1 MNRTLRI
8 VRAVAIVPAIAALL
22 MPANA
27 HAIFGCLQRRND
39 AAAALYGSSVCTP
52 QGQQLVANYIPQT
65 CYRTQLVQVPVTTY
79 RPVTTCDPCGN
90 QTVCMKP
97 QVCYQQQVKYVPYS
111 SYRIQYSLQQPT
123 CGATATTY
131 YAPTAAA
138 AVAPAS
144 GCSSCNSGAVNT
156 TYYAPTAVA
165 APAPVATTI
174 APTLTYAAP
183 AVARPTTAYSYPTAP
198 AGIGGYNYAP
208 TYASGAVVAPSAVVQ
223 SAPAG
228 QPVVSAYPGTVVQ
241 AYPSGT
247 PVYGGA
253 TTTYNAP
260 AYTAPATATPT
271 YSYSAPATTTPTMT
285 VPSTTTYAAPAPT
298 QSTIVQPSPT
308 PAPSLS
314 TPTITNPA
322 PALNGSTTLSAP
334 SATLAAPSATLAA
347 PSTTLSTS
355 STPTVISGGSL
366 TPVPESTFATPS
378 PTSGMSSGMPAGGM
392 SSGSTTSAYPSQ
404 PATNNPEVKS
414 PYSSGIAP
422 STGTPTPIPALQGT
436 IIPAVP
442 TPLPS
447 ASPTPSSSRPPV
459 IPMPDVEISGPR
471 IGSPTSTPR
480 LVDPEDKTAS
490 RWPSRVAYGYRAVPA
505 MHASLNREQDHA
517 VAATFVEA
525 VAQPA
530 VAGRSEIAQVP
541 VVATLALPTAVPSA
555 MIIEPSK
562 PTRDVDGW
570 MSSGR

>member
-1 MNRTLRI
+1 MNRTLRT

-79 RPVTTCDPCGN
+79 RPVTSCDPCTGC

-97 QVCYQQQVKYVPYS
+97 QVYYQQQVKYVPYS

-138 AVAPAS
+138 AVAPAG
-144 GCSSCNSGAVNT
+144 GCSSCSSGAVNT

-165 APAPVATTI
+165 APAPIAATVA
-174 APTLTYAAP
+174 PSLTYAAP
-183 AVARPTTAYSYPTAP
+183 AVARPATAYSYPTAP

-208 TYASGAVVAPSAVVQ
+208 TYASGAVVAPNAVVQ
-223 SAPAG
+223 SAPSG
-228 QPVVSAYPGTVVQ
+228 QAVVSAYPGTVVQ

-271 YSYSAPATTTPTMT
+271 YSYSAPATTTPTM
-285 VPSTTTYAAPAPT
+285 PSTTTYAAPAPT
-298 QSTIVQPSPT
+298 QSTTVQPSPT
-308 PAPSLS
+308 PAPSLT
-314 TPTITNPA
+314 TPVITNPA
-322 PALNGSTTLSAP
+322 PALSGSTTLSAP
-334 SATLAAPSATLAA
+334 STTLAA
-347 PSTTLSTS
+347 PSTTLSAP

-366 TPVPESTFATPS
+366 TPVPESTFASPS
-378 PTSGMSSGMPAGGM
+378 PTSIMSLGAPSGGM

-490 RWPSRVAYGYRAVPA
+490 RWPSRVAYGYRVLPA

-530 VAGRSEIAQVP
+530 VAGRSEIGQAP
-541 VVATLALPTAVPSA
+541 VVATLALPTAAPSA
-555 MIIEPSK
+555 MIIEPAK
-562 PTRDVDGW
+562 PTRDIDGW

>member
-1 MNRTLRI
+1 MNRTLRT
-8 VRAVAIVPAIAALL
+8 VRAVAIFPAIAALL
-22 MPANA
+22 MPASA

-39 AAAALYGSSVCTP
+39 AAAALYGSNVCTP
-52 QGQQLVANYIPQT
+52 QGQQLVCNYVPQT
-65 CYRTQLVQVPVTTY
+65 CYRTQVVQVPVTTY
-79 RPVTTCDPCGN
+79 RPVTTCDPCGG

-97 QVCYQQQVKYVPYS
+97 QVCYQQQVKYVPYT
-111 SYRIQYSLQQPT
+111 SYRLQYSLQQPT

-138 AVAPAS
+138 AVAPTS

-165 APAPVATTI
+165 APAPVATTV

-183 AVARPTTAYSYPTAP
+183 AVARPQTTYAYPTAP

-208 TYASGAVVAPSAVVQ
+208 TYASGAVVQRAAP
-223 SAPAG
+223 G
-228 QPVVSAYPGTVVQ
+228 QAVVSAYPGTVVQ

-253 TTTYNAP
+253 TTSYNAP
-260 AYTAPATATPT
+260 TYAAPATATPT
-271 YSYSAPATTTPTMT
+271 YSYSAPMTTS
-285 VPSTTTYAAPAPT
+285 PSTTTYAAPAPA

-308 PAPSLS
+308 PAPSL
-314 TPTITNPA
+314 TVPTIVNPA
-322 PALNGSTTLSAP
+322 PALSGSTTLS
-334 SATLAAPSATLAA
+334 S
-347 PSTTLSTS
+347 PSTTLANPSAAL
-355 STPTVISGGSL
+355 STPSTQTVISGGSL

-378 PTSGMSSGMPAGGM
+378 PTSAMSSGMPAGGM

-480 LVDPEDKTAS
+480 LVDPEDKTAA
-490 RWPSRVAYGYRAVPA
+490 RWPLRVAYGYRAVPA
-505 MHASLNREQDHA
+505 MHASLNREQNQA
-517 VAATFVEA
+517 LAATFVEA

-530 VAGRSEIAQVP
+530 IAGRSEIAP
-541 VVATLALPTAVPSA
+541 ARVVATLALPIAVPSA
-555 MIIEPSK
+555 LVIEPAK

-570 MSSGR
+570 MSSSR

>member
-1 MNRTLRI
+1 MNRTLRT

-79 RPVTTCDPCGN
+79 RPVTTCDPCGG

-138 AVAPAS
+138 AVAPAG

-165 APAPVATTI
+165 APAPVATTV

-183 AVARPTTAYSYPTAP
+183 AAARPQTSYTYPTAP

-208 TYASGAVVAPSAVVQ
+208 TYATGAVVAPSAVVQ
-223 SAPAG
+223 SAVPG
-228 QPVVSAYPGTVVQ
+228 QAVVSAYPGTVVQ

-253 TTTYNAP
+253 TTSYNAP
-260 AYTAPATATPT
+260 AYSVPSYNAPATATPT
-271 YSYSAPATTTPTMT
+271 YSYSTPVTTS
-285 VPSTTTYAAPAPT
+285 PSTMTYAAPAPM
-298 QSTIVQPSPT
+298 QSTIVQSSPT
-308 PAPSLS
+308 PAPSLT

-322 PALNGSTTLSAP
+322 PALNGSTTLS
-334 SATLAAPSATLAA
+334 TPSATLAA
-347 PSTTLSTS
+347 PSTTLSTP

-378 PTSGMSSGMPAGGM
+378 PTSAISSGMPAGGM
-392 SSGSTTSAYPSQ
+392 SSGSVTSAYPTQ

-436 IIPAVP
+436 IIPAMP

-480 LVDPEDKTAS
+480 LVDPEDKTAA

-505 MHASLNREQDHA
+505 MHASLNREQEQA

-525 VAQPA
+525 VAKPA
-530 VAGRSEIAQVP
+530 VAGRSEIATAP
-541 VVATLALPTAVPSA
+541 VVATLALPVAASSA
-555 MIIEPSK
+555 MIIEPAK
-562 PTRDVDGW
+562 PTRDFDGW
-570 MSSGR
+570 MSSSR